1 MQLLK
6 GPDLEH
12 FTIWEPN
19 LERKVE
25 RKKRKDLHMA
35 GFETYNLQIVGPA
48 LRPWL
53 VTHCP

>member
-1 MQLLK
+1 M
-6 GPDLEH
+6 
-12 FTIWEPN
+12 
-19 LERKVE
+19 ERKVE

-53 VTHCP
+53 VTHAPRLNNRKIQKELDLKK